1 MLGFYEAHSLEPSHD
16 CSLEVPSPEAAY
28 QETFA
33 RVAASDAAH
42 VATGAAA
49 ATDAAA
55 AATMT
60 TAASGTQPQ

>member
-1 MLGFYEAHSLEPSHD
+1 MLGFYEAPALKPAHD
-16 CSLEVPSPEAAY
+16 CSLEVLSPDAAY
-28 QETFA
+28 QGTFT
-33 RVAASDAAH
+33 RVVASEAAH

-55 AATMT
+55 AATMM